1 MAWLALTVTGPLIV
15 ALTLLSGPILSGT
28 PDRAGA
34 AATMSHA
41 RTDTVSPRRL
51 PQPAPATT
59 HRSSLS
65 APTQADRLPRLTGGP
80 TGPAHPAPAAR
91 HSARPP
97 VALAIP
103 AIGVHSALQ
112 PLARTPDG
120 TLQQPSQWQEAGW
133 YADGI
138 RPGDV
143 GPAVI
148 AGHVDSING
157 PAIFY
162 RLRELRPGDLV
173 DIRDQDGATLHFS
186 VDSIQA
192 YPKATFPARTVYG
205 PTALPEL
212 RLITCTGQF
221 DWNTRNYLDN
231 LVVTAHLT

>member
-1 MAWLALTVTGPLIV
+1 MAWLALTVTGLLLV
-15 ALTLLSGPILSGT
+15 ALTLLTGPIVRS
-28 PDRAGA
+28 PRNQAGA
-34 AATMSHA
+34 MSQA
-41 RTDTVSPRRL
+41 PTDTVSRRGSSE
-51 PQPAPATT
+51 PAPATT
-59 HRSSLS
+59 HRSSLR
-65 APTQADRLPRLTGGP
+65 ALTRPIRLPRLPGGP
-80 TGPAHPAPAAR
+80 TGPAHPALAASR
-91 HSARPP
+91 SAGVP

-173 DIRDQDGATLHFS
+173 DIRDQDGATLHFI

-192 YPKATFPARTVYG
+192 YPKATFPTLTVYG

-231 LVVTAHLT
+231 LVVTAHLA